1 MVTIYTS
8 LHHVN
13 LKGLGRKNRFLE
25 INQTAPFGTMGV
37 ILGKVIKTINVET
50 LMGEVLTFKH
60 LNDKRSL
67 NVVLNNIVKIPIY
80 YNFRQ

>member
-37 ILGKVIKTINVET
+37 ILGKVIKTI
-50 LMGEVLTFKH
+50 
-60 LNDKRSL
+60 KR
-67 NVVLNNIVKIPIY
+67 
-80 YNFRQ
+80 